1 MLMIERMVEVAADAA
16 AAAGKEVLQ
25 IYRRGSPKVMNKA
38 DDTPVTIADTS
49 SQAII
54 IDFLR
59 RTGLPVISEEDVAV
73 DFQTRKLWEN
83 CWLID
88 PLDGT
93 KEFIA
98 GSGEF
103 TINIGLVCR
112 GRPVAGVIYIPCSD
126 ALYAGS
132 AETGVYKRQAGN
144 LQRLRPAVS
153 RPRFEGLGERSPLRV
168 VGSRSHRS
176 AATEEFVKQ
185 FSNVEFIMAGSSLKF
200 MLLVEEEADL
210 YPRLGRTMEWDT
222 AAAHAIL
229 NAANRGIYRQ
239 DLGGELVYNKQD
251 LSNPYFIAF

>member
-1 MLMIERMVEVAADAA
+1 MPTIERMVEVAADAA
-16 AAAGKEVLQ
+16 AAAGREILQ
-25 IYRRGSPKVMNKA
+25 IYRRGSPEVMNKA
-38 DDTPVTIADTS
+38 DDTPVTVADTA
-49 SQAII
+49 SQAILTS
-54 IDFLR
+54 FLQ
-59 RTGLPVISEEDVAV
+59 RTGLPVISEEAEVM
-73 DFQTRKLWEN
+73 DFETRKLWEY

-93 KEFIA
+93 REFIA
-98 GSGEF
+98 GTDEF
-103 TINIGLVCR
+103 TINIGLVRR

-132 AETGVYKRQAGN
+132 AETGVYKRQGGN
-144 LQRLRPAVS
+144 LRRLRPAVS
-153 RPRFEGLGERSPLRV
+153 RPRFEQLGERSPLRV
-168 VGSRSHRS
+168 AGSRFHGS
-176 AATEEFVKQ
+176 AATEEFVRQ
-185 FSNVEFIMAGSSLKF
+185 FSDVEFITAGSSLKF

-239 DLGGELVYNKQD
+239 DLSGELAYNKQD